1 MKKNNLNK
9 LFTGLLVCMLAV
21 TAFAFQGCTNED
33 DSIFDYPEGAVL
45 PKGDDAKP
53 LKLKD
58 FHGTLAFDDLEQ
70 AWIVRLKYV
79 GPPIAYNYDRYVIY
93 VSNMT
98 DEYKAMVGEILFSG
112 ILKKLYSIPN
122 TNPAICFLGGIN
134 YFSIELTKIAPSD
147 TSEE

>member
-9 LFTGLLVCMLAV
+9 VFTGLLVCMLAV

-58 FHGTLAFDDLEQ
+58 FHGTLAF
-70 AWIVRLKYV
+70 ARVR
-79 GPPIAYNYDRYVIY
+79 D
-93 VSNMT
+93 S
-98 DEYKAMVGEILFSG
+98 
-112 ILKKLYSIPN
+112 
-122 TNPAICFLGGIN
+122 
-134 YFSIELTKIAPSD
+134 
-147 TSEE
+147 

>member
-70 AWIVRLKYV
+70 AWVVRLKYV
-79 GPPIAYNYDRYVIY
+79 VPLIVYKNDVIY

-98 DEYKAMVGEILFSG
+98 DEYKAMAGEILFSG

-122 TNPAICFLGGIN
+122 TNPAICFSGGTN

>member
-9 LFTGLLVCMLAV
+9 VFTGLLVCMLAV

-70 AWIVRLKYV
+70 AWVVRLKYV
-79 GPPIAYNYDRYVIY
+79 VPLIVYKNDVIY

-98 DEYKAMVGEILFSG
+98 DEYKAMAGEILFSG

-122 TNPAICFLGGIN
+122 TNPAICFSGGTN

>member
-98 DEYKAMVGEILFSG
+98 DEYKAMAGEILFSG

-122 TNPAICFLGGIN
+122 TNPAICFSGGTN

>member
-1 MKKNNLNK
+1 MKRNNLNK
-9 LFTGLLVCMLAV
+9 VFTGLLVCMLAV

-70 AWIVRLKYV
+70 AWVVRLKYV
-79 GPPIAYNYDRYVIY
+79 VPLIVYNNDVIY

-98 DEYKAMVGEILFSG
+98 DEYKAMAGGILFSG

-122 TNPAICFLGGIN
+122 TNPAICFSGGTN
-134 YFSIELTKIAPSD
+134 YFSIELTKIASSD

>member
-9 LFTGLLVCMLAV
+9 VFTGLLVCMLAV

-70 AWIVRLKYV
+70 AWVVRLKYV
-79 GPPIAYNYDRYVIY
+79 VPLIVYKNDVIY

-98 DEYKAMVGEILFSG
+98 DEYKAMAGGILFSG
-112 ILKKLYSIPN
+112 ILKKLYSIPD
-122 TNPAICFLGGIN
+122 TSGFCYSGGTN

>member
-9 LFTGLLVCMLAV
+9 VFTGLLVCMLAV

-70 AWIVRLKYV
+70 AWVVRLKYV
-79 GPPIAYNYDRYVIY
+79 VPLIVYKNDVIY

-98 DEYKAMVGEILFSG
+98 DEYKAMAGEILFSG

-122 TNPAICFLGGIN
+122 TNPAICFFGGIN

>member
-1 MKKNNLNK
+1 MKKNNLNRV
-9 LFTGLLVCMLAV
+9 FTGLLVCMLAV

-70 AWIVRLKYV
+70 AWVVRLKYV
-79 GPPIAYNYDRYVIY
+79 VPLIVYNNDVIY

-98 DEYKAMVGEILFSG
+98 DEYKAMAGEILFSG

-122 TNPAICFLGGIN
+122 TNPAICFSGGTN

>member
-9 LFTGLLVCMLAV
+9 VFTGLLVCMLAV

-70 AWIVRLKYV
+70 AWIVRLKHV
-79 GPPIAYNYDRYVIY
+79 GPPIVYNYDRYVIY

-98 DEYKAMVGEILFSG
+98 DEYKAMAGEILFSG
-112 ILKKLYSIPN
+112 ILKKLYSIPEA
-122 TNPAICFLGGIN
+122 PGFCFSGGTN

>member
-9 LFTGLLVCMLAV
+9 VFTGLLVCMLAV

-70 AWIVRLKYV
+70 AWVVRLKYV
-79 GPPIAYNYDRYVIY
+79 VPLIVYNNDVIY

-98 DEYKAMVGEILFSG
+98 DEYKAMAGEILFSG
-112 ILKKLYSIPN
+112 ILKKLYSIPD
-122 TNPAICFLGGIN
+122 TSGFCFSGGTN

>member
-9 LFTGLLVCMLAV
+9 VFTGLLVCMLAV

-70 AWIVRLKYV
+70 AWVVRLKYV
-79 GPPIAYNYDRYVIY
+79 VPLIVYNNDVIY

-98 DEYKAMVGEILFSG
+98 DEYKAMAGEILFSG

-122 TNPAICFLGGIN
+122 TNPAICFSGGTN

>member
-1 MKKNNLNK
+1 MKKNHLNK

-70 AWIVRLKYV
+70 AWVVRLKYV
-79 GPPIAYNYDRYVIY
+79 VPLIVYKNDVIY

-98 DEYKAMVGEILFSG
+98 DEYKAMAGEILFSG

>member
-9 LFTGLLVCMLAV
+9 VFTGLLVCMLAV

-70 AWIVRLKYV
+70 AWVVRLKYV
-79 GPPIAYNYDRYVIY
+79 VPLIVYNNDVIY

-98 DEYKAMVGEILFSG
+98 DEYKAMAGGILFSG

-122 TNPAICFLGGIN
+122 TNPAICFSGGTN

>member
-9 LFTGLLVCMLAV
+9 VFTGLLVCMLAV

-70 AWIVRLKYV
+70 AWVVRLKYV
-79 GPPIAYNYDRYVIY
+79 VPLIVYNNDVIY

-98 DEYKAMVGEILFSG
+98 DEYKAMAGEILFSG
-112 ILKKLYSIPN
+112 ILKKLYSIPD
-122 TNPAICFLGGIN
+122 TSGFCYSGGTN

>member
-9 LFTGLLVCMLAV
+9 VFTGLLVCMLAV

-70 AWIVRLKYV
+70 AWVVRLKYV
-79 GPPIAYNYDRYVIY
+79 VPLIVYKNDVIY

-98 DEYKAMVGEILFSG
+98 DEYKAMAGEILFSG
-112 ILKKLYSIPN
+112 ILKKLYSIPD
-122 TNPAICFLGGIN
+122 TSGFCYSGGTN

>member
-70 AWIVRLKYV
+70 AWVVRLKYV
-79 GPPIAYNYDRYVIY
+79 VPLIVYKNDVIY

-98 DEYKAMVGEILFSG
+98 DEYKAMAGGILFSG

-122 TNPAICFLGGIN
+122 TNPAICFSGGTN

>member
-1 MKKNNLNK
+1 MKKSNLNK
-9 LFTGLLVCMLAV
+9 VFTSLLVCMLAV
-21 TAFAFQGCTNED
+21 TAFAFQGCTDED

-70 AWIVRLKYV
+70 AWVVRLKYV
-79 GPPIAYNYDRYVIY
+79 VPLIVYKNDVIY

-98 DEYKAMVGEILFSG
+98 DEYKAMAGGILFSG

-122 TNPAICFLGGIN
+122 TNPAICFSGGTN

>member
-9 LFTGLLVCMLAV
+9 VFTGLLVCMLAV

-70 AWIVRLKYV
+70 AWVVRLKYV
-79 GPPIAYNYDRYVIY
+79 VPLIVYKNDVIY

-98 DEYKAMVGEILFSG
+98 DEYKAMAGGILFSG

-122 TNPAICFLGGIN
+122 TNPAICFSGGTN

>member
-9 LFTGLLVCMLAV
+9 VFTGLLVCMLAV

-70 AWIVRLKYV
+70 AWVVRLKYV
-79 GPPIAYNYDRYVIY
+79 VPLIVYNNDVIY

-98 DEYKAMVGEILFSG
+98 DEYKDMAGEILFSG

-122 TNPAICFLGGIN
+122 TNPAICFSGGTN